1 MKTHWK
7 KLSNTK
13 FMGSWNFEPDEEKI
27 LTIATVGQEEVTMP
41 DGTIETKRVI
51 TFEEDGEKP
60 MICNN
65 VNSATI
71 ADVLNTPYMEDWI
84 GKGIILVVQKVQA
97 FGKLTDAIRVRPVKP
112 YECEECG
119 KIIKGDSD
127 RTPLEIKQ
135 QTMKKYKKALCA
147 DCEAKRKGKKA
158 DG

>member
-7 KLSNTK
+7 KLSNAK
-13 FMGSWNFEPDEEKI
+13 YMGSWDFEPEEEKI
-27 LTIATVGQEEVTMP
+27 LTIADVRQEEVTTP

-51 TFEEDGEKP
+51 SFEEEGEKP

-84 GKGIILVVQKVQA
+84 GKGIILIVQKVQA
-97 FGKLTDAIRVRPVKP
+97 FGKLTDAIRIRPVKP

-119 KIIKGDSD
+119 KIIKGDSN

-135 QTMKKYKKALCA
+135 QTKKKHGKVLCTE
-147 DCEAKRKGKKA
+147 CERKLA